1 MEGVVNTNNLKK
13 LFMNEH
19 KRGDIFCK
27 QVDGKNNNG
36 MYFDFSRCL
45 LSENDLLNL
54 LGKMKENVKPKVDK
68 MFKGEKINFTEN
80 REVLHVLL
88 RKRKKENEEIKYE
101 LKEKF
106 RSVCDTREKIFN
118 FSRKIQEGEI
128 LSFNGKKFKNV
139 ICVGIGGSYL
149 GTEFVYQSLQ
159 ACCDKSINLS
169 FVSNIDPLDFQEN
182 IVKLDANETL
192 VLIISKT
199 FTTRETIINARSI
212 RKWLLDNICKDKE
225 NEVKERL
232 IISKH
237 ILAVSSNIDK
247 VREFGIDI
255 CFNMWDW
262 VGGRYS
268 VWSAVGLL
276 PLCLAFGEKVIK
288 KFLSGGEEADNHFLN
303 EDIENNIPYI
313 LGAISIYNTKNL
325 KYNTRAVLPYSH
337 ALRRF
342 PAHIQQLEMESNGKY
357 VNSEGEKIN
366 ITGEVII
373 GEPGTNGQHSFYQLL
388 HQGTT
393 VVPCE
398 FIGFC
403 KQKNNYKLDDNIV
416 SNHDELMCNLF
427 AQADALAFG
436 KSRDELE
443 RESCLEELIPHKI
456 FEGNRPSVTLL
467 FKELEPW
474 SIGFLLAIYE
484 HRVAVQGFYLDIN
497 SFDQWGVE
505 LGKILATQIRNRL
518 EGKNVILNKSTS
530 NILDFYIKNIEQ

>member
-357 VNSEGEKIN
+357 VNSKGEKIN

-530 NILDFYIKNIEQ
+530 NILDFYIKNIE

>member
-530 NILDFYIKNIEQ
+530 NILDFYIKNIE